1 MVRHLWRL
9 NPGPAV
15 VCLAQAIE
23 AHIGAIL
30 TVSTMGCAAI
40 GNLISDV
47 AGVAMGSYVE
57 AVARKMGFKEPAL
70 TPEQMALGI

>member
-1 MVRHLWRL
+1 M
-9 NPGPAV
+9 

-47 AGVAMGSYVE
+47 AGVAMGSYTGKLLAE
-57 AVARKMGFKEPAL
+57 ISKM
-70 TPEQMALGI
+70 

>member
-1 MVRHLWRL
+1 
-9 NPGPAV
+9 
-15 VCLAQAIE
+15 
-23 AHIGAIL
+23 
-30 TVSTMGCAAI
+30 MGCAAI

-70 TPEQMALGI
+70 TPEQMALGICVCGKKGV